1 MYSRKYGSTSIKS
14 IRNFGLYTK
23 KKAYFISFLVISILN
38 PLTEESIAQAVVD
51 GLDLGVVLQGVG
63 AELTAKT
70 GGLEATEGSLVG
82 DHVVVVNPD
91 GTSLDGVG
99 NTDSGV
105 DVLGVDTGGKT

>member
-1 MYSRKYGSTSIKS
+1 MDYIQRKSLF
-14 IRNFGLYTK
+14 R
-23 KKAYFISFLVISILN
+23 SFLVIFIRN
-38 PLTEESIAQAVVD
+38 PLTEESIAQTVVD

-63 AELTAKT
+63 AKLTANT

-82 DHVVVVNPD
+82 EQVVVVNPD

-99 NTDSGV
+99 DTDSGV